1 MSRRYPFLVGVTG
14 GLGSGKSTVCH
25 FLSELGCALFEADKV
40 ARELQLKDSEVIEGI
55 SGLFGAEVYSFDRAG
70 ELVLDRKTIASIVFS
85 SSEKLEALN
94 RLIHPKVF
102 SEFRKAVQEAS
113 RHGIKILVKE
123 AAILFE
129 SGSNRQLDVVVVVTA
144 DEEQRIERALR
155 KGLGSREEIMRRI
168 ARQWPQERLI
178 AEADY
183 VLVNKGS
190 PDELKKETEA
200 LYSRLLG
207 AASSACDGP

>member
-102 SEFRKAVQEAS
+102 REFTKAAEDAALRGS
-113 RHGIKILVKE
+113 KIVVKE
-123 AAILFE
+123 AAIMFE

>member
-14 GLGSGKSTVCH
+14 GLGSGKSTVCR

-85 SSEKLEALN
+85 SPEKLEALN

-155 KGLGSREEIMRRI
+155 KGLGSREEIMQRI

>member
-14 GLGSGKSTVCH
+14 GLGSGKSTVCR

-85 SSEKLEALN
+85 SPEKLEALN

-113 RHGIKILVKE
+113 QRGIKILVKE

-155 KGLGSREEIMRRI
+155 KGLGSREEIMQRI
-168 ARQWPQERLI
+168 APQWPQERLI

>member
-14 GLGSGKSTVCH
+14 GLGSGKSTVCR

-85 SSEKLEALN
+85 SPEKLEALN

-113 RHGIKILVKE
+113 QRGIKILVKE

-155 KGLGSREEIMRRI
+155 KGLGSREEIMQRI

>member
-14 GLGSGKSTVCH
+14 GLGSGKSTVCR

-85 SSEKLEALN
+85 SPEKLEALN

-113 RHGIKILVKE
+113 LRGIKILVKE

-155 KGLGSREEIMRRI
+155 KGLGSREEIMQRI

>member
-14 GLGSGKSTVCH
+14 GLGSGKSTVCR

-85 SSEKLEALN
+85 SPEKLEALN

-113 RHGIKILVKE
+113 LHGIKILVKE

-155 KGLGSREEIMRRI
+155 KGLGSREEIMQRI